1 MKYTLILL
9 IGIPVLIALYFFVG
23 VAIRDYFKNKK

>member
-9 IGIPVLIALYFFVG
+9 IGIPVLTALYFFVG
-23 VAIRDYFKNKK
+23 AIIREYFKNEK